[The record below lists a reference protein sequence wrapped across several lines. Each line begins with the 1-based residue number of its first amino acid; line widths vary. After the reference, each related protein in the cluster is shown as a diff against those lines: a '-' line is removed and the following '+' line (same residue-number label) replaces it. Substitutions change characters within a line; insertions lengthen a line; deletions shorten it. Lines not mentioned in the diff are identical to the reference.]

1 MASFWSRH
9 VRSSAQTRIETSP
22 LRRAEVIRQRGATT
36 APAANPGVRELGIEN
51 PHPLIASLW
60 ATVVDSCEVVF
71 YSEADWQR
79 LRLEL

>member
-1 MASFWSRH
+1 MSGPAPKPASKRRRYGTPKSYG
-9 VRSSAQTRIETSP
+9 SAE
-22 LRRAEVIRQRGATT
+22 ATT